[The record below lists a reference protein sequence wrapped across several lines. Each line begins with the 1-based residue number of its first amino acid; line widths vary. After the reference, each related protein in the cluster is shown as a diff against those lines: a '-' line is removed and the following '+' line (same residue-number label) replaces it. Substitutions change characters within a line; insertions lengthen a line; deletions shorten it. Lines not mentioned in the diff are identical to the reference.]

1 MTAEQS
7 KKITFSEL
15 KEEAIRHTT
24 ELAQQLLLSKNT
36 MTNMAHTTLTTNEDI
51 FIVTPITHKPT
62 IWWGYVWR
70 WWYSLKMTITR
81 PFRLWK
87 IRRSMNR
94 NKPKLII
101 PKR

>member
-1 MTAEQS
+1 MER
-7 KKITFSEL
+7 TFTEL
-15 KEEAIRHTT
+15 KDEAMRHHI
-24 ELAQQLLLSKNT
+24 ELAQQLLLIKHT
-36 MTNMAHTTLTTNEDI
+36 TNMANTINTQHTDEI
-51 FIVTPITHKPT
+51 FTVSTITHKPT

-70 WWYSLKMTITR
+70 WWYGFKMDITR

-101 PKR
+101 PQR

>member
-1 MTAEQS
+1 MEP
-7 KKITFSEL
+7 TFTEL
-15 KEEAIRHTT
+15 KDEAMRHHI
-24 ELAQQLLLSKNT
+24 ELAQQLLLIKHT
-36 MTNMAHTTLTTNEDI
+36 TNMASTNIQHTEDI
-51 FIVTPITHKPT
+51 FTVSPITHKPT

-70 WWYSLKMTITR
+70 WWYSIKMNITR

-101 PKR
+101 PNR